1 MSAFVRTSPAIDMAT
16 LLHGIAAGFAWGL
29 IVATALLALAFH
41 QWGTVC
47 LAQIV
52 DTMALSIAAGILTI
66 GPLALLRRRAQASV
80 Q

>member
-1 MSAFVRTSPAIDMAT
+1 MAT
-16 LLHGIAAGFAWGL
+16 LVRGIAAGFAWGVT
-29 IVATALLALAFH
+29 VAAALLALAFH
-41 QWGTVC
+41 QWGTIC

-52 DTMALSIAAGILTI
+52 DTMGLSIAAGILTI

>member
-1 MSAFVRTSPAIDMAT
+1 MSAFARTSSAIDVAT
-16 LLHGIAAGFAWGL
+16 LVRGIAAGFAWGVT
-29 IVATALLALAFH
+29 VAAALLALAFH
-41 QWGTVC
+41 QWGTIC

-52 DTMALSIAAGILTI
+52 DTMGLSIAAGILTI